1 MSTFLN
7 IVLLIVVSM
16 FQFANGYFKATS
28 NDVRRHFISH
38 GKDTYFTD
46 KKYKTVSVTSEMQ
59 CVQFCRKNE
68 QCLAVNICSFENK
81 LDCELLRTVGSPM
94 MESTRENC
102 TAISVSSKVSTE
114 NQQRC
119 QACKFST
126 SKNYNWICNC
136 EFSKP
141 LYIDLVSG
149 GWTGNTSL
157 DSYIKINNEKFML
170 LNRGHNIIVADLISN
185 KMHQFRNF
193 DTYGDPSSTSEM
205 STFINSVSNGALIS
219 VVLYKSGDIY
229 KHDDILSNLLN
240 AEDPKTY
247 YRRSYVLLT
256 VKGEGRLAE
265 FNGARCMECTT
276 RITGEVRWNSDVST
290 RKVFLT
296 FNPEHV
302 GPL

>member
-240 AEDPKTY
+240 AEDPKAY